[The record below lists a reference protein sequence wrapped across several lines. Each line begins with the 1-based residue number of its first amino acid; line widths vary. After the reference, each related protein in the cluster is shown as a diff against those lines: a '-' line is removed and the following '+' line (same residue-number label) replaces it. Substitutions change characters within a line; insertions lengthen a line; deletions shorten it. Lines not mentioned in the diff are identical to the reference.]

1 MDKSYQPP
9 RGPWYR
15 KFQNALRGWKLG
27 VTGQSSFRVHLV
39 ATIAIVTLAILL
51 KMTMEQWC
59 LLILCI
65 STVLTAEFFNSSLE
79 RLARSVDDQ
88 YNEQLGAALDI
99 AAGAVLVATIGAI
112 LVGGSLLVVQWLAL
126 SSL

>member
-1 MDKSYQPP
+1 MGTPYQPP

>member
-1 MDKSYQPP
+1 MDKPYQPP

-15 KFQNALRGWKLG
+15 KFQHALRGWKLG
-27 VTGQSSFRVHLV
+27 VTGQSSFLVHLA
-39 ATIAIVTLAILL
+39 ATMAIITLAILL
-51 KMTMEQWC
+51 KMPMEQWC

-65 STVLTAEFFNSSLE
+65 SMVLTAEFFNSSLE
-79 RLARSVDDQ
+79 QLARAVDDR

-99 AAGAVLVATIGAI
+99 AAGAVLVATLGAI

-126 SSL
+126 SSV

>member
-39 ATIAIVTLAILL
+39 ATITIVTLAILI
-51 KMTMEQWC
+51 KMTMEKWC

-79 RLARSVDDQ
+79 RMARSVDDQ

>member
-1 MDKSYQPP
+1 MDKPYQPP

-27 VTGQSSFRVHLV
+27 VAGQSSFRVHLV
-39 ATIAIVTLAILL
+39 ATIASITLAILV
-51 KMTMEQWC
+51 KMTMTQWC

-65 STVLTAEFFNSSLE
+65 STVLTAEFFNSSVE

-88 YNEQLGAALDI
+88 YNAELGAALDI

-126 SSL
+126 SST

>member
-1 MDKSYQPP
+1 MDKPYQPP
-9 RGPWYR
+9 PGPWYR
-15 KFQNALRGWKLG
+15 KFQDALRGWKLG
-27 VTGQSSFRVHLV
+27 VAGQSSFRVHLV
-39 ATIAIVTLAILL
+39 ATIVIIALAILL
-51 KMTMEQWC
+51 KMTMTQWC

-65 STVLTAEFFNSSLE
+65 STVLTAEFFNSSVE

-88 YNEQLGAALDI
+88 YNAELGAALDI

-126 SSL
+126 SST

>member
-1 MDKSYQPP
+1 MDKPYQPP

-27 VTGQSSFRVHLV
+27 SKGQSSFLVHL
-39 ATIAIVTLAILL
+39 AGTLAIITLAIVL
-51 KMTMEQWC
+51 QMTTVQWC

-65 STVLTAEFFNSSLE
+65 SSVLTAEFFNSSVE
-79 RLARSVDDQ
+79 RLARAVDDQ

-99 AAGAVLVATIGAI
+99 AAGAVLAATVGAI
-112 LVGGSLLVVQWLAL
+112 LVGGSLLIVQWLAL
-126 SSL
+126 SNG

>member
-1 MDKSYQPP
+1 M
-9 RGPWYR
+9 
-15 KFQNALRGWKLG
+15 
-27 VTGQSSFRVHLV
+27 TGQSSFRVHLI
-39 ATIAIVTLAILL
+39 ATIAIITLAIQL
-51 KMTMEQWC
+51 KMTTEQWC

-65 STVLTAEFFNSSLE
+65 STVLTAEFFNSCVE

-99 AAGAVLVATIGAI
+99 AAGAVLVASIGAL

-126 SSL
+126 

>member
-1 MDKSYQPP
+1 MDKPYQPP

-27 VTGQSSFRVHLV
+27 VSGQSSFLVHLV
-39 ATIAIVTLAILL
+39 ATIAIITLAILL

-65 STVLTAEFFNSSLE
+65 SAVLTAEFFNSSVE

-88 YNEQLGAALDI
+88 YNAELGAALDI

-112 LVGGSLLVVQWLAL
+112 LVGGSLLVVQWLGL
-126 SSL
+126 SST

>member
-126 SSL
+126 SSI

>member
-39 ATIAIVTLAILL
+39 ATITIVTLAILI
-51 KMTMEQWC
+51 KMTMEKWC

-79 RLARSVDDQ
+79 RMARSVDDQ

-126 SSL
+126 SSI